1 MTRTGAGEVFDT
13 EREEK
18 KDSLAF
24 SNLRATYGE
33 VREDWRQVSALAI
46 CRLLLLLMF
55 YSGEGGGRGGEGV
68 SFQEL
73 GYVMLIM
80 IVFKI

>member
-1 MTRTGAGEVFDT
+1 M
-13 EREEK
+13 
-18 KDSLAF
+18 
-24 SNLRATYGE
+24 
-33 VREDWRQVSALAI
+33 REDWRQVSALAI

-55 YSGEGGGRGGEGV
+55 YSGEGGGGEGGEGV

>member
-1 MTRTGAGEVFDT
+1 M
-13 EREEK
+13 
-18 KDSLAF
+18 
-24 SNLRATYGE
+24 
-33 VREDWRQVSALAI
+33 REDWRQVSALAI

-55 YSGEGGGRGGEGV
+55 YSGEGGGRGEGV

>member
-1 MTRTGAGEVFDT
+1 MIR
-13 EREEK
+13 REK
-18 KDSLAF
+18 KKKIPWLF
-24 SNLRATYGE
+24 SFPSKPARHLQRGE
-33 VREDWRQVSALAI
+33 RRRETSQFLGYLQV
-46 CRLLLLLMF
+46 CRLLLSLMF
-55 YSGEGGGRGGEGV
+55 YSGEGGKGGGEGV

>member
-1 MTRTGAGEVFDT
+1 M
-13 EREEK
+13 
-18 KDSLAF
+18 
-24 SNLRATYGE
+24 
-33 VREDWRQVSALAI
+33 REDWRQVSALAI

-55 YSGEGGGRGGEGV
+55 YSGGGEGGEGV

>member
-18 KDSLAF
+18 KRFLGFFPSH

-55 YSGEGGGRGGEGV
+55 YSGEGGGEGGG
-68 SFQEL
+68 
-73 GYVMLIM
+73 GC
-80 IVFKI
+80 

>member
-1 MTRTGAGEVFDT
+1 M
-13 EREEK
+13 
-18 KDSLAF
+18 
-24 SNLRATYGE
+24 
-33 VREDWRQVSALAI
+33 REDWRQVSALAI

-55 YSGEGGGRGGEGV
+55 YSGEGGGGGEGV

>member
-1 MTRTGAGEVFDT
+1 MIRT
-13 EREEK
+13 EK
-18 KDSLAF
+18 KKKIPWLF
-24 SNLRATYGE
+24 SFPFKPARHLRRGE
-33 VREDWRQVSALAI
+33 RRLETSQCLGYLQVVAVADVLF
-46 CRLLLLLMF
+46 RG
-55 YSGEGGGRGGEGV
+55 GEGGEGV

>member
-1 MTRTGAGEVFDT
+1 M
-13 EREEK
+13 
-18 KDSLAF
+18 
-24 SNLRATYGE
+24 
-33 VREDWRQVSALAI
+33 REDWRQVSALAI